1 MDKSPEI
8 EVPEITAKLLCDLIL
23 KWLENPEHKESL
35 MKEVAE
41 KKSE

>member
-8 EVPEITAKLLCDLIL
+8 EVPTTTAKLLCDLIL

-35 MKEVAE
+35 MKEFAE
-41 KKSE
+41 KKAE